1 MLLKNTENGNSNSVN
16 NIERPSPSKT
26 PLKDP
31 FSDSEVLSQFVQEVE
46 KFEKFVEGLN
56 IKTLNGPTPL
66 DIKWN
71 ELQDL
76 QVIN

>member
-1 MLLKNTENGNSNSVN
+1 MDKL
-16 NIERPSPSKT
+16 ERPSPSKT
-26 PLKDP
+26 PLKVP
-31 FSDSEVLSQFVQEVE
+31 FSDPEILSLFVQEVE

-56 IKTLNGPTPL
+56 CKTLNGPTPL

-76 QVIN
+76 QV